1 MAAKKQFN
9 TIRKSLETT
18 INKIDLDN
26 VEFGEVKMDEESKEF
41 NLTTQNEI
49 NDLVNYLQT
58 FIDNIEKKSNEF
70 KSIKVNEK
78 ILETLKSET
87 HDGELLRRIFNN

>member
-1 MAAKKQFN
+1 MAKKQFS
-9 TIRKSLETT
+9 TIRKSLEST

-26 VEFGEVKMDEESKEF
+26 VEFGEVKMEEESKEF
-41 NLTTQNEI
+41 NLTTQQEI
-49 NDLVNYLQT
+49 NELVNYLQT
-58 FIDNIEKKSNEF
+58 FIDSIEEKSNKY

-87 HDGELLRRIFNN
+87 QDGELLRRIFNN

>member
-1 MAAKKQFN
+1 MAKKQFF

-18 INKIDLDN
+18 IDKIDLDN

-41 NLTTQNEI
+41 NLTTQHEI
-49 NDLVNYLQT
+49 NELVNYLQT
-58 FIDNIEKKSNEF
+58 FIDNIQEKSSKYKSV
-70 KSIKVNEK
+70 KVNEK

-87 HDGELLRRIFNN
+87 HDGELLRRIFND

>member
-1 MAAKKQFN
+1 MAKKQFY

-41 NLTTQNEI
+41 NLTTQHEI
-49 NDLVNYLQT
+49 NELVNYLQT
-58 FIDNIEKKSNEF
+58 FIDNIQEKSSKYKSV
-70 KSIKVNEK
+70 KVNEK

-87 HDGELLRRIFNN
+87 HDGELLRRIFND

>member
-1 MAAKKQFN
+1 MAKKQFS

-18 INKIDLDN
+18 IKKIDLDN

-41 NLTTQNEI
+41 NLTTQHEI
-49 NDLVNYLQT
+49 NELVNYLQT
-58 FIDNIEKKSNEF
+58 FIDNIQEKSSKYKSV
-70 KSIKVNEK
+70 KVNEK

-87 HDGELLRRIFNN
+87 HDGELLRRIFND